1 MSRRD
6 QAGGALDTVREAL
19 GADEGVGTG
28 ATFMRGLTLGALIGA
43 AVAGSA
49 LWQRRARKSR
59 PSGPESATPD
69 AGDEPGT
76 PAP

>member
-19 GADEGVGTG
+19 GGDEGGTTG

-59 PSGPESATPD
+59 PSGQESATPG
-69 AGDEPGT
+69 AGDEPNAA
-76 PAP
+76 AP